1 MKLAVTLPVVLATV
15 IALPAQ
21 THPAGF
27 PVEFPVWMNPRLKA
41 LSATSDRAVEEIRRL
56 LAQAKPSRVSYL
68 ADFKFDEQSM
78 TKLPPTLGIHVSE
91 ESLERARLAES
102 KGKSW
107 ADTDPDARIKPYGVF
122 AATVRGK
129 DFLEKLEIEARG
141 DFNGDG
147 IEDIVIRTGDAL
159 LQGTYRATRVFILT
173 RRKPGEKLTTLQ
185 QWP

>member
-1 MKLAVTLPVVLATV
+1 MKLAVTLPVALAAV
-15 IALPAQ
+15 IALPSQ

-27 PVEFPVWMNPRLKA
+27 PLWTNPKLNVP
-41 LSATSDRAVEEIRRL
+41 SARDNRAVQEIRRL

-91 ESLERARLAES
+91 ESLEGGRLAES

-107 ADTDPDARIKPYGVF
+107 ADADPDARIKPYGVF

-159 LQGTYRATRVFILT
+159 LQGTYRGTRVFILT
-173 RRKPGEKLTTLQ
+173 RKHPGERLTTLQ